1 MGCRTSLGWWV
12 AFVIWSAG
20 AVAQPAGKGGPDLPP
35 QVEYEYLL
43 GTSGAVATANRL
55 TSTVS
60 FTSNSARVWTL
71 VPDLT
76 AFESHETDSIGLAIC
91 MAADQP
97 ARDQAVPY
105 IVYIAPT
112 DLSGSTTA
120 LLVFPAGNNQL
131 SLSFQTTMAKWTVN
145 DEQRLW
151 QPTALARG
159 DRLRCRWERYST
171 QSFKDEF
178 RRQAL
183 YRLNHLGPL
192 VYDAGAPNEPAY
204 VLVSQLP
211 APPNA
216 ESTWCDTAPRWV
228 PLTAAEIQSRVA
240 DEATPMLQRVAFLC
254 WLWHQP
260 RPPADADAALID
272 HLDRPAT
279 YPLELRKAAAR
290 GLLERRSG
298 AAAPL
303 LLRIAENRET
313 AEALR
318 HTVVRRLH
326 RLDSAESRAAL
337 ERIARDQRDD
347 KAVRELSLEALA
359 ECGET
364 GLAVLRELKDDPQ
377 VGPKATEVLAGR

>member
-1 MGCRTSLGWWV
+1 MGYRTSLGRWV
-12 AFVIWSAG
+12 AFVIWSGG
-20 AVAQPAGKGGPDLPP
+20 AVAQPAGKGGPDLQP

-43 GTSGAVATANRL
+43 GMSGAVATANRL

-60 FTSNSARVWTL
+60 FTSSSARAWTL
-71 VPDLT
+71 VPDL
-76 AFESHETDSIGLAIC
+76 AAYESHETDSIGLAIC

-105 IVYIAPT
+105 IVYTAPT

-120 LLVFPAGNNQL
+120 LMIFPAGGDEFR
-131 SLSFQTTMAKWTVN
+131 LSFQTAMAIWTLN
-145 DEQRLW
+145 DEQRPW
-151 QPTALARG
+151 QPTVIARG
-159 DRLRCRWERYST
+159 DRYRCRWERYST
-171 QSFKDEF
+171 QSFKEEY

-183 YRLNHLGPL
+183 YHLNHLGPL
-192 VYDAGAPNEPAY
+192 AYDAAALNEPAY
-204 VLVSQLP
+204 VLLSRLS

-216 ESTWCDTAPRWV
+216 QSAWCDTAPRWV
-228 PLTAAEIQSRVA
+228 PLTTGEIQSRVA
-240 DEATPMLQRVAFLC
+240 DDATPMIQRVAFLC

-279 YPLELRKAAAR
+279 YPLEFRKAAAR
-290 GLLERRSG
+290 GLLERRSA

-318 HTVVRRLH
+318 QTVVRRLH
-326 RLDSAESRAAL
+326 RLGSADSRAAL
-337 ERIARDQRDD
+337 ERIARNQRDD
-347 KAVRELSLEALA
+347 KATRELSLEALA

-377 VGPKATEVLAGR
+377 VGPKATELLAGR